1 MRILEALQRC
11 ADNFTL
17 VQIVRQEIYD
27 EAKSLIGVPVVFSTQ
42 WIVLTRLDDAIS
54 LDGFDALRVS
64 DVTKINTRFRRS
76 VFYTRGL
83 RSRRAQI
90 AAVPKLDLRS
100 TPSLLR
106 SVQRWFALL
115 TIDRENANPGAAEI
129 GQVGRISA
137 RGYAMRLLTP
147 DAKWVPGWRRYAIKD
162 ITRIGFG
169 GSYEETLAQVAAL
182 PDPKWR

>member
-76 VFYTRGL
+76 VF
-83 RSRRAQI
+83 
-90 AAVPKLDLRS
+90 
-100 TPSLLR
+100 
-106 SVQRWFALL
+106 
-115 TIDRENANPGAAEI
+115 
-129 GQVGRISA
+129 
-137 RGYAMRLLTP
+137 
-147 DAKWVPGWRRYAIKD
+147 
-162 ITRIGFG
+162 
-169 GSYEETLAQVAAL
+169 
-182 PDPKWR
+182 